1 MSKKI
6 FIGGLSWGVTED
18 DLRSAFED
26 FGEIK
31 DAKVVMDRETGR
43 SRGFGFVTFL
53 DEDAAEKA
61 IAEMNGA
68 SIEGRPIRVSE
79 AEEKKREG
87 GSGGRGF
94 GAGGGMGRREFQRG
108 DRGGYR

>member
-1 MSKKI
+1 VSKKI

-18 DLRSAFED
+18 ELRSAFED

-53 DEDAAEKA
+53 EEDAAEKA

-68 SIEGRPIRVSE
+68 NLEGRPIRVSE

-87 GSGGRGF
+87 GGGRGF
-94 GAGGGMGRREFQRG
+94 SAGGGMGRREFQRG